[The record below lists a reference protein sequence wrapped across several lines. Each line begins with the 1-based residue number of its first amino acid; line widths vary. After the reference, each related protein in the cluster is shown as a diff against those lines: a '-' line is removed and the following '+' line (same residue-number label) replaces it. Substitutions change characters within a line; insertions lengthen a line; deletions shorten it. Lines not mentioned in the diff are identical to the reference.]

1 VPAGNL
7 EGPAR
12 IYRRPGSIGTVGFI
26 SPISEHFCARCNR
39 LRLTAQGRLRACL
52 LSDLETDL
60 KAVIRGESGEEGI
73 REALLE
79 TIRNKPERHRLLET
93 PGFNCHGRMSRIG
106 G

>member
-1 VPAGNL
+1 
-7 EGPAR
+7 
-12 IYRRPGSIGTVGFI
+12 
-26 SPISEHFCARCNR
+26 
-39 LRLTAQGRLRACL
+39 

-60 KAVIRGESGEEGI
+60 KAVVRGGGGEAEI

-79 TIRNKPERHRLLET
+79 TIRNKPERHRLLDT